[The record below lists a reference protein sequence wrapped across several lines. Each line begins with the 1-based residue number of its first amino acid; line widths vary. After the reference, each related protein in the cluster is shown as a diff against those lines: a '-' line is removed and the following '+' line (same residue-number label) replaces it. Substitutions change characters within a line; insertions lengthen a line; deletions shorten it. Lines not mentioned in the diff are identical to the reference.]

1 MTDYSMHGKPI
12 FKFNCFQG
20 KFPKKLETIFPWP
33 SFFESTQASFLMKEE
48 YICGTFGIEARYPF
62 LDKQVV
68 QEFLSL
74 SHHIKNS
81 QYKSSIT
88 KLSKTK

>member
-1 MTDYSMHGKPI
+1 
-12 FKFNCFQG
+12 
-20 KFPKKLETIFPWP
+20 
-33 SFFESTQASFLMKEE
+33 MKEE

-81 QYKSSIT
+81 QYKSSILNYL
-88 KLSKTK
+88 KLNNYPFIKDIKTGFSLY